1 MLKRILG
8 VIMSVFMLVCF
19 CVPAQAANI
28 NEPEQPFSWEAY
40 EFVGECLQNT
50 GRIQIA
56 DDGTLEI
63 LPFPEDAFNP
73 VIVDAIR
80 SYVNEFLNPLVLQGM
95 IRIGSNFEVTV
106 TQTYVDYA
114 NAMIQEQRLNEFGF
128 DFYAGIG
135 ETPNTLLIKNYA
147 DDAGE
152 TKIEFHWLYY
162 LIYLSND
169 ATNSLGNKALITAI
183 ICTFLPRPVGGAI
196 VAILLLYVNFIQSYN
211 TNGRGVVI
219 RMHYP
224 PLPGFLSAI
233 WAQ

>member
-1 MLKRILG
+1 MLKRTLSI
-8 VIMSVFMLVCF
+8 IMSVFMLVCF
-19 CVPAQAANI
+19 CVPALAAGST
-28 NEPEQPFSWEAY
+28 EPEQPFSWEAY

-50 GRIQIA
+50 GYIQLA
-56 DDGTLEI
+56 DDGTLNI

-95 IRIGSNFEVTV
+95 IRIDRNFEVII
-106 TQTYVDYA
+106 TQAYVDYA

-152 TKIEFHWLYY
+152 TKIEMHWLYY
-162 LIYLSND
+162 LIYLSNN
-169 ATNSLGNKALITAI
+169 ATDSLTDVALITAI
-183 ICTFLPRPVGGAI
+183 ICAFMPPPAGA
-196 VAILLLYVNFIQSYN
+196 AIAAVLAAYAHFIQKYN

-224 PLPGFLSAI
+224 PFPGFFSAI

>member
-73 VIVDAIR
+73 EIVYAIR

-95 IRIGSNFEVTV
+95 IRIDRNFEVII
-106 TQTYVDYA
+106 TQAYVDYA

-152 TKIEFHWLYY
+152 TKIEMHWFYY
-162 LIYLSND
+162 YIYLSND
-169 ATNSLGNKALITAI
+169 VTNSLTDVALITAI
-183 ICTFLPRPVGGAI
+183 ICAFMPPPGGGAI
-196 VAILLLYVNFIQSYN
+196 AALLALYAHFIQEYN

-219 RMHYP
+219 RMIYP
-224 PLPGFLSAI
+224 PAPGIITGI